1 MSDPASYCSST
12 PRIQLPAVARWHTP
26 LHSLATAIREISGLT
41 LSPQRVERGFLTG
54 YGDREIED
62 SISLTEFAKAI
73 RRVYSVRCDMRYGM
87 LEKDLTSN
95 LN

>member
-1 MSDPASYCSST
+1 MGPGLFLTIVNSVHQVSSNYAS
-12 PRIQLPAVARWHTP
+12 
-26 LHSLATAIREISGLT
+26 IRGFYDYSKEHNMNF